1 MKVYIRYV
9 STPLGKLL
17 LAASERGLTRATYE
31 YEPQP
36 QHSSPVLEQAALQ
49 VQEWFAG
56 ARTDF
61 DLPLDLG
68 GTEFQ
73 RAVWR
78 QLRAIP
84 RGEYRTYGEI
94 ARALGKPGAARAVGA
109 ACGANPLLLII
120 PCHRVL
126 AKGGGLGGF
135 SSGLDL
141 KEQLLQLE
149 GINWQ

>member
-1 MKVYIRYV
+1 
-9 STPLGKLL
+9 
-17 LAASERGLTRATYE
+17 
-31 YEPQP
+31 
-36 QHSSPVLEQAALQ
+36 
-49 VQEWFAG
+49 
-56 ARTDF
+56 
-61 DLPLDLG
+61 
-68 GTEFQ
+68 
-73 RAVWR
+73 
-78 QLRAIP
+78 
-84 RGEYRTYGEI
+84 
-94 ARALGKPGAARAVGA
+94 VGA